1 MNKAFIKLDEEFD
14 FMRLRN
20 DVITVYNNIKRD
32 ATDNMYVDLVT
43 RNISLT
49 ARQPDS
55 DDWTDGVAGKT
66 FVNQSHSDNSI
77 GLKTQLG
84 LSNDN
89 EMLKETEYVYPIN
102 QVKGTYIEEL
112 INKYDFVC
120 RWRISILPPR
130 TTLSIHV
137 DGSPLMNTLQG
148 GGAVMDWRLHF
159 PIQTNNRCFLVNWP
173 SNFGT
178 PKDTGEEVTTNMAN
192 FKSGNAYLL
201 NTSMMHCATNYS
213 TSERIH
219 LIASCDTSVVK
230 NFSVR

>member
-32 ATDNMYVDLVT
+32 ATDNKYVDLVT

-49 ARQPDS
+49 ARHPNS

-66 FVNQSHSDNSI
+66 FVNQTHSDNSI

-219 LIASCDTSVVK
+219 LIASCDTSAIK